1 MMPKMLARSRDL
13 ARVTALLRQFPVVGI
28 LGARQVG
35 KTTLAH
41 QVVEKH
47 RGASAFFDLESAAD
61 RARLSDPTLALGD
74 LRGLIVIDEVH
85 EAPDIFRVLRVLADE
100 PATRRR
106 FLVLGSAS
114 PELLRQGSETLA
126 GRIAYHELHG
136 FRLDEVGV
144 ARLPMRWIRG
154 GFPRS
159 FLARNDTVS
168 DEWREQFIRT
178 FLERDI
184 PQFGLRIPAPALRRF
199 WTMMAHYHAQT
210 WNSSELARAF
220 GVAHTTVQRYLD
232 VLTETF
238 MVRQLP
244 PWHENLSKRQVRAPK
259 AYLRDTGLLHTL
271 LGVRSLRDLERHPKV
286 GASWE
291 GYALDVVLDHL
302 GARSGE
308 AYFWGTHA
316 GAELDL
322 LVVRGRTRFGFEFKR
337 TSSPTVTPSMRS
349 ALADLRLQRL
359 YVVHGGTETFP
370 LTNQILAVPLA
381 RIVLDVPAL

>member
-1 MMPKMLARSRDL
+1 MLKALTRSQDL
-13 ARVTALLRQFPVVGI
+13 ARVTALLRQFPVVGV

-35 KTTLAH
+35 KTTLAR
-41 QVVEKH
+41 QVIANR
-47 RGASAFFDLESAAD
+47 RGPSTFFDLESAAD
-61 RARLSDPTLALGD
+61 RARLGDPMLALRD

-85 EAPDIFRVLRVLADE
+85 QAPDLFRTLRVLADE
-100 PATRRR
+100 PAVRRR

-114 PELLRQGSETLA
+114 PELLRQGAETLA

-144 ARLPMRWIRG
+144 AQLSRRWTRG

-159 FLARNDTVS
+159 FLARGEVAS
-168 DEWREQFIRT
+168 AEWREQFIRT

-199 WTMMAHYHAQT
+199 WTMIAHYHAQT

-259 AYLRDTGLLHTL
+259 VYLRDTGLLHTL
-271 LGVRSLRDLERHPKV
+271 LGVRSTQELENHPKV

-291 GYALDVVLDHL
+291 GFALDVVLDHL
-302 GARSGE
+302 GARFGE

-322 LVVRGRTRFGFEFKR
+322 FIVRGRTRVGFEFKR

-359 YVVHGGTETFP
+359 YVVHAGMATFP
-370 LTNQILAVPLA
+370 LTEQILAVPLT
-381 RIVLDVPAL
+381 RIALDVSQL

>member
-1 MMPKMLARSRDL
+1 MPKTLTRSQDL
-13 ARVTALLRQFPVVGI
+13 ARVTALLRQFPVVGV

-35 KTTLAH
+35 KTTLAR
-41 QVVEKH
+41 QVIANR
-47 RGASAFFDLESAAD
+47 RGPSTFFDLESAAD
-61 RARLSDPTLALGD
+61 RARLADPLLALRD

-85 EAPDIFRVLRVLADE
+85 QLPDLFRTLRVLADE
-100 PATRRR
+100 PAGRRR

-114 PELLRQGSETLA
+114 PELLRQGAETLA

-144 ARLPMRWIRG
+144 AQLSKRWTRG

-159 FLARNDTVS
+159 FLARS
-168 DEWREQFIRT
+168 EAASAEWRDQFIRT

-199 WTMMAHYHAQT
+199 WTMIAHYHAQT

-259 AYLRDTGLLHTL
+259 VYLRDTGLLHTL
-271 LGVRSLRDLERHPKV
+271 LGVRSTQELENHPKV

-291 GYALDVVLDHL
+291 GFALDVVLDHL
-302 GARSGE
+302 GARFGE

-322 LVVRGRTRFGFEFKR
+322 FIVRGRTRVGFEFKR

-359 YVVHGGTETFP
+359 YVVHAGMATFP
-370 LTNQILAVPLA
+370 LTEQILAVPLT
-381 RIVLDVPAL
+381 RIALDVSQL

>member
-1 MMPKMLARSRDL
+1 MPKMLARSRDL

-159 FLARNDTVS
+159 FLARNDSVS

>member
-1 MMPKMLARSRDL
+1 MPKALTRSQDI
-13 ARVTALLRQFPVVGI
+13 ARVTALLRQFPVVGV

-35 KTTLAH
+35 KTTLAR
-41 QVVEKH
+41 QVIANR
-47 RGASAFFDLESAAD
+47 RGPSTFFDLESAAD
-61 RARLSDPTLALGD
+61 RARLGDPMLALRG

-85 EAPDIFRVLRVLADE
+85 QLPDLFRTLRVLADE
-100 PATRRR
+100 PAGRRR

-114 PELLRQGSETLA
+114 PELLRQGAETLA

-144 ARLPMRWIRG
+144 AQLSKRWTRG

-159 FLARNDTVS
+159 FLARS
-168 DEWREQFIRT
+168 EAASAEWRDQFIRT

-199 WTMMAHYHAQT
+199 WTMIAHYHAQT

-244 PWHENLSKRQVRAPK
+244 PWYENLSKRQVRAPK
-259 AYLRDTGLLHTL
+259 VYLRDTGLLHTL
-271 LGVRSLRDLERHPKV
+271 LGVRSTQELENHPKV

-291 GYALDVVLDHL
+291 GFALDVVLDHL
-302 GARSGE
+302 GARFGE

-322 LVVRGRTRFGFEFKR
+322 LIVRGRTRVGFEFKR

-359 YVVHGGTETFP
+359 YVVHAGMATFP
-370 LTNQILAVPLA
+370 LTEQILAVPLT
-381 RIVLDVPAL
+381 RIAQDVPQL

>member
-1 MMPKMLARSRDL
+1 MMMTSVYR
-13 ARVTALLRQFPVVGI
+13 
-28 LGARQVG
+28 
-35 KTTLAH
+35 
-41 QVVEKH
+41 
-47 RGASAFFDLESAAD
+47 
-61 RARLSDPTLALGD
+61 LALRLLPAD

-85 EAPDIFRVLRVLADE
+85 QVPDLFRALRVLADE
-100 PATRRR
+100 PAVRRR
-106 FLVLGSAS
+106 FLVLGSAA
-114 PELLRQGSETLA
+114 PELLRQGAETLA
-126 GRIAYHELHG
+126 GRIAYHELSG
-136 FRLDEVGV
+136 FRLDEVGLSQLS
-144 ARLPMRWIRG
+144 RRWTRG

-159 FLARNDTVS
+159 FLARSDAAS
-168 DEWREQFIRT
+168 DEWRGQFIRI

-199 WTMMAHYHAQT
+199 WTMIAHYHAQT

-259 AYLRDTGLLHTL
+259 VYLRDTGVLHRL
-271 LGVRSLRDLERHPKV
+271 LGVRSLRDLEAHPKV

-291 GYALDVVLDHL
+291 GFALDVILDHL
-302 GARSGE
+302 GARFGE

-322 LVVRGRTRFGFEFKR
+322 LIVRGRTRVGFEFKR
-337 TSSPTVTPSMRS
+337 TSSPSVTPSMRS
-349 ALADLRLQRL
+349 ALTDLRLQRL
-359 YVVHGGTETFP
+359 YVVHGGAATFP
-370 LTNQILAVPLA
+370 LAEKILAVPLT
-381 RIVLDVPAL
+381 RIAQDVPQL

>member
-1 MMPKMLARSRDL
+1 MPKTLARAQDL
-13 ARVTALLRQFPVVGI
+13 ARVTALLRQFPVVGV

-35 KTTLAH
+35 KTTLAR
-41 QVVEKH
+41 QVVANR
-47 RGASAFFDLESAAD
+47 RGPSTFFDLESAAD
-61 RARLSDPTLALGD
+61 RARLGDPMLALRD

-85 EAPDIFRVLRVLADE
+85 QAPDLFRTLRVLADE
-100 PATRRR
+100 PAVRRR

-114 PELLRQGSETLA
+114 PELLRQGAETLA

-144 ARLPMRWIRG
+144 AQLSRRWTRG

-159 FLARNDTVS
+159 FLARGEVAS
-168 DEWREQFIRT
+168 AEWREQFIRT

-199 WTMMAHYHAQT
+199 WTMIAHYHAQT

-259 AYLRDTGLLHTL
+259 VYLRDTGLLHTL
-271 LGVRSLRDLERHPKV
+271 LGVRSVRDLEDHPKV

-291 GYALDVVLDHL
+291 GFALDVVLDHL
-302 GARSGE
+302 GARFGE

-322 LVVRGRTRFGFEFKR
+322 LIVRGRTRVGFEFKR

-359 YVVHGGTETFP
+359 YVVHGGMATFP
-370 LTNQILAVPLA
+370 LAEQILAVPLT
-381 RIVLDVPAL
+381 RIAQDVPQL

>member
-1 MMPKMLARSRDL
+1 MPKTLARPQDL
-13 ARVTALLRQFPVVGI
+13 ARVTALLRQFPVVGV

-35 KTTLAH
+35 KTTLAR
-41 QVVEKH
+41 QILAAR
-47 RGASAFFDLESAAD
+47 RGASTFFDLESDTD
-61 RARLSDPTLALGD
+61 RAQLSDPMLALRD
-74 LRGLIVIDEVH
+74 LRGLIVIDEVQH
-85 EAPDIFRVLRVLADE
+85 APDLFRTLRVLADE
-100 PATRRR
+100 STVRRR

-114 PELLRQGSETLA
+114 PELLRQGAESLA

-144 ARLPMRWIRG
+144 PHLSKRWMRG
-154 GFPRS
+154 GFPRA
-159 FLARNDTVS
+159 FLAPNDAAST
-168 DEWREQFIRT
+168 EWREQFIRT

-199 WTMMAHYHAQT
+199 WTMIAHYHAQT

-238 MVRQLP
+238 MVRQLA

-259 AYLRDTGLLHTL
+259 VYLRDTGMLHTL
-271 LGVRSLRDLERHPKV
+271 LGVNRLHDLEVHPKV

-291 GYALDVVLDHL
+291 GFALDVVLDRI

-322 LVVRGRTRFGFEFKR
+322 FIVRGRTRIGFEFKR
-337 TSSPTVTPSMRS
+337 TSSPSVTSSMRS
-349 ALADLRLQRL
+349 ALTDLRLERL
-359 YVVHGGTETFP
+359 YVVHGGRETFP
-370 LTNQILAVPLA
+370 LTAQIMAVPLA
-381 RIVLDVPAL
+381 RVIQDVPQL

>member
-1 MMPKMLARSRDL
+1 MPKTIARPQDL
-13 ARVTALLRQFPVVGI
+13 ARVTALLRQFPVVGV

-35 KTTLAH
+35 KTTLAR
-41 QVVEKH
+41 QVLAAR
-47 RGASAFFDLESAAD
+47 RGATTFFDLESDAD
-61 RARLSDPTLALGD
+61 RAQLSDPMLALRD
-74 LRGLIVIDEVH
+74 LRGLIVIDEVQH
-85 EAPDIFRVLRVLADE
+85 APDLFRTLRVLADE
-100 PATRRR
+100 STVRRR

-114 PELLRQGSETLA
+114 PELLRQGAESLA

-136 FRLDEVGV
+136 FRLDEVGMEH
-144 ARLPMRWIRG
+144 LSKRWMRG
-154 GFPRS
+154 GFPRA
-159 FLARNDTVS
+159 FLARNDAAST
-168 DEWREQFIRT
+168 EWREQFIRT

-199 WTMMAHYHAQT
+199 WTMIAHYHAQT

-238 MVRQLP
+238 MVRQLA

-259 AYLRDTGLLHTL
+259 VYLRDTGVLHTL
-271 LGVRSLRDLERHPKV
+271 LGVKHLPDLAVHPKV

-291 GYALDVVLDHL
+291 GFALDVVLDRI

-308 AYFWGTHA
+308 AYCWGTHA

-322 LVVRGRTRFGFEFKR
+322 LVVRGRTRVGFEFKR
-337 TSSPTVTPSMRS
+337 TSSPSVTSSMRS
-349 ALADLRLQRL
+349 ALTDLRLERL
-359 YVVHGGTETFP
+359 YVVHGGRETFP
-370 LTNQILAVPLA
+370 LTAQITAVPLT
-381 RIVLDVPAL
+381 RVLQDVPPL

>member
-1 MMPKMLARSRDL
+1 MPKTLARPQNL
-13 ARVTALLRQFPVVGI
+13 ARVTALLRQFPVVGV

-35 KTTLAH
+35 KTTLAR
-41 QVVEKH
+41 QVLAAR
-47 RGASAFFDLESAAD
+47 RGATTFFDLESDTD
-61 RARLSDPTLALGD
+61 RARLSDPMLALRD
-74 LRGLIVIDEVH
+74 LRGLIVIDEVQH
-85 EAPDIFRVLRVLADE
+85 APDLFRTLRVLADE
-100 PATRRR
+100 STVRRR

-114 PELLRQGSETLA
+114 PELLRQGAESLA

-144 ARLPMRWIRG
+144 PHLSKRWIRG
-154 GFPRS
+154 GFPRA
-159 FLARNDTVS
+159 FLARNDTAS
-168 DEWREQFIRT
+168 TEWREQFIRT

-199 WTMMAHYHAQT
+199 WTMIAHYHAQT

-238 MVRQLP
+238 MVRQLA

-259 AYLRDTGLLHTL
+259 VYLRDTGVLHTL
-271 LGVRSLRDLERHPKV
+271 LGVKHLRDLEVHPKV

-291 GYALDVVLDHL
+291 GFALDVVLDHL

-322 LVVRGRTRFGFEFKR
+322 LIVRGRTRVGFEFKR
-337 TSSPTVTPSMRS
+337 TSSPSVTSSMRS
-349 ALADLRLQRL
+349 ALSDLRLERL
-359 YVVHGGTETFP
+359 YVVHGGRETFP
-370 LTNQILAVPLA
+370 LTAQIMAVPLA
-381 RIVLDVPAL
+381 RVIQDVPQL

>member
-244 PWHENLSKRQVRAPK
+244 PWHENLSKRQVRTPK